1 MLNKALRNISYI
13 ILALVLPLFILLTST
28 EIAAFDINY
37 YRAEYEKYNISENLA
52 IEQKDLMDSTSK
64 LLNYLRDNRKDLDFQ
79 TIVNGIEQEF
89 FSARDK
95 LHMVDVKNLFI
106 IGRNIRNGI
115 LILLL
120 FIIVML
126 KYNKTISFDL
136 GKALLMSSIAG
147 VLPIALLIILINID
161 FYKYFTIFHEIF
173 FTNDLWLLDPNA
185 DRLVNI
191 FPEGFFSDIAFRII
205 TYYLTAQ
212 FILFILSIVLKYIKK
227 HADAR

>member
-52 IEQKDLMDSTSK
+52 IEQKDLMYSTSK
-64 LLNYLRDNRKDLDFQ
+64 LLDYLRGNRKDLDFQ
-79 TIVNGIEQEF
+79 TMVNGIEQEF

>member
-64 LLNYLRDNRKDLDFQ
+64 LLDYLRGNRKDLDFQ

>member
-13 ILALVLPLFILLTST
+13 ILALALPLFILLTST

-79 TIVNGIEQEF
+79 TMVNGIEQEF

-120 FIIVML
+120 FIILML

>member
-13 ILALVLPLFILLTST
+13 ILALVLPLFILLIST

-37 YRAEYEKYNISENLA
+37 YRTEYEKYNISRNLA

-64 LLNYLRDNRKDLDFQ
+64 LLDYLRDNRKDLDFQ
-79 TIVNGIEQEF
+79 TTVNGIEQEF
-89 FSARDK
+89 FSDRDK

-106 IGRNIRNGI
+106 TGRNIRNGI

-120 FIIVML
+120 FIIIVL
-126 KYNKTISFDL
+126 RYNRNIRFDV
-136 GKALLMSSIAG
+136 GKALLLSSIAG
-147 VLPIALLIILINID
+147 VLPIVLLVILINID
-161 FYKYFTIFHEIF
+161 FYKYFTIFHEIL

-191 FPEGFFSDIAFRII
+191 FPESFFSDIAFRII

-212 FILFILSIVLKYIKK
+212 FILFILSIMLKYTKK
-227 HADAR
+227 TY